1 MNSRERFK
9 TAMCGEKTDRFLFDF
24 WMSKG
29 FENKLKNEIGLT
41 KEQFLD
47 KHDVDFRFIDGPKY
61 IGPDLKKEN
70 NVDEDIW
77 GVMRRSVEVTLSGG
91 TEIYKEVEISPLKS
105 AATVEDVENY
115 SHWPSAKWFDYSGIE
130 EQCDKI
136 IAKDKVVVFMGDRMN
151 RIAQLKPATYIRGME
166 EILIDMC
173 INPEIAKAIF
183 KKIREFYKEYAEKIY
198 KSSNGKLDVVL
209 TGDDFGAQNAPLLSP
224 EMWVE
229 FLGGGFAD
237 YVAAAKKYGLTV
249 MHHSCGSIKPI
260 IPLLIDR
267 GLDILQSVQPEA
279 NDMNI
284 EILQKEFG
292 DKLAFQGGISI
303 QKTLPFGS
311 PKEIEKEVKSRKKTF
326 ANNNKYILCTSHNVQ
341 ADVSIKSAE
350 VLLNAYKGES
360 VDK

>member
-1 MNSRERFK
+1 
-9 TAMCGEKTDRFLFDF
+9 
-24 WMSKG
+24 
-29 FENKLKNEIGLT
+29 
-41 KEQFLD
+41 
-47 KHDVDFRFIDGPKY
+47 
-61 IGPDLKKEN
+61 
-70 NVDEDIW
+70 
-77 GVMRRSVEVTLSGG
+77 MR
-91 TEIYKEVEISPLKS
+91 K
-105 AATVEDVENY
+105 
-115 SHWPSAKWFDYSGIE
+115 
-130 EQCDKI
+130 
-136 IAKDKVVVFMGDRMN
+136 
-151 RIAQLKPATYIRGME
+151 
-166 EILIDMC
+166 
-173 INPEIAKAIF
+173 
-183 KKIREFYKEYAEKIY
+183 
-198 KSSNGKLDVVL
+198 
-209 TGDDFGAQNAPLLSP
+209 APLLSP

-229 FLGGGFAD
+229 FLGEGFSE
-237 YVAAAKKYGLTV
+237 YITAAKKHGLTV